1 MHNKFTNYGKPVTDD
16 TKIKNFKEKIDF
28 YISKGFFVIPCKD
41 KIPQLAGWQKE
52 QDQTTD
58 DVLDLIKS
66 GKANQIG
73 IRTDK
78 YFVIDVDVKNNKNGL
93 ESIKQLS
100 KDLNLDIDNTLTAET
115 RSGGKHYFFVK
126 PEDVIIQNQVDLLLL
141 VQVTAIPGSI
151 HKQNLNYQLK
161 I

>member
-1 MHNKFTNYGKPVTDD
+1 MHNKFTNYEKRVTDD

-41 KIPQLAGWQKE
+41 KIPQLPGWQKE

-58 DVLDLIKS
+58 DVLDLIKN

-93 ESIKQLS
+93 ESIKKLS

-126 PEDVIIQNQVDLLLL
+126 PEDVTIQNQVDLLPLSL
-141 VQVTAIPGSI
+141 I
-151 HKQNLNYQLK
+151 H